1 MPPGRSLRPYK
12 NKVADVKLRMTRT
25 RWTVLV
31 LFVLVVGYFVLQGLR
46 PDPLPRLAT
55 SPVTVAD
62 IEDTVIATGT
72 IESSQ
77 LVSVGA
83 QASGQIQSLKVQVGQ
98 QVETGDLIAEIDATT
113 QLNALRAAEA
123 AVTTNRAQRD
133 VQAANLKLAELNYRR
148 QTALLAED
156 ATTRAT
162 LESAEAQYHTSLAQ
176 QQSAEAQSEQVQSQ
190 LDTARANL
198 GYTRILAP
206 MSGTVVAIVV
216 REGQTVNA
224 VQSSPTIVKLA
235 KLDTV
240 TVTAGISEADVARVK
255 PGQTVYFTTLGN
267 PRKRYYGKL
276 RSIAPA
282 PSSIEQDTGGRSVNA
297 SGGTAQAVY
306 YNAVFEVPNPDGEL
320 RIAMTAQVYVVLA
333 EAKQVLAIP
342 SSALGDALPDGGYTV
357 RVPNAKGVPEARS
370 ITIGINNNVMAEVT
384 SGLAAGEQVVM
395 GEAGA
400 GGGQMPGG
408 AVMIGP

>member
-1 MPPGRSLRPYK
+1 
-12 NKVADVKLRMTRT
+12 MTRT
-25 RWTVLV
+25 RWTVLT
-31 LFVLVVGYFVLQGLR
+31 LLVLVVGYFGLQSMR
-46 PDPLPRLAT
+46 PDPPPRLAT

-98 QVETGDLIAEIDATT
+98 QVEVGELIAEIDATT

-123 AVTTNRAQRD
+123 AVTANRAQRD
-133 VQAANLKLAELNYRR
+133 VQAANLRLAELNYRR
-148 QTALLAED
+148 QSALLAED
-156 ATTRAT
+156 ATSQSAFET
-162 LESAEAQYHTSLAQ
+162 AEAQYHVNQAQ
-176 QQSAEAQSEQVQSQ
+176 KRAAESQSEQVQSQ
-190 LDTARANL
+190 LDNARANL

-206 MSGTVVAIVV
+206 ISGTVVAIVV

-240 TVTAGISEADVARVK
+240 TVTAGISEADVARVRS
-255 PGQTVYFTTLGN
+255 GQTVYFTTLGN

-297 SGGTAQAVY
+297 SGGSTQAVY
-306 YNAVFEVPNPDGEL
+306 YNAVFEVPNPEGDL

-342 SSALGDALPDGGYTV
+342 SAALGDAMPDGQYSV
-357 RVPNAKGVPEARS
+357 RVMDAQGMPEPRQ
-370 ITIGINNNVMAEVT
+370 ITVGINNNVMAEVT
-384 SGLAAGEQVVM
+384 AGLVAGEQVVM
-395 GEAGA
+395 GEAGVGA
-400 GGGQMPGG
+400 GLTPGG
-408 AVMIGP
+408 AIMIGP

>member
-1 MPPGRSLRPYK
+1 
-12 NKVADVKLRMTRT
+12 MTRT
-25 RWTVLV
+25 RWIALVLLVLV
-31 LFVLVVGYFVLQGLR
+31 AGYTALKAAR
-46 PDPLPRLAT
+46 PDPPPRLAT

-83 QASGQIQSLKVQVGQ
+83 QASGQIQSVKVQVGQ
-98 QVETGDLIAEIDATT
+98 QVKAGDLIAEIDATT
-113 QLNALRAAEA
+113 QLNSLRAAEA
-123 AVTTNRAQRD
+123 AVTTNRAQRE
-133 VQAANLKLAELNYRR
+133 VQAANLRLAELNYRR

-156 ATTRAT
+156 ATSRSAF
-162 LESAEAQYHTSLAQ
+162 ENAEAQYHTSLAQ
-176 QQSAEAQSEQVQSQ
+176 KQVTDAQAEQVQSQ

-198 GYTRILAP
+198 GYTRIVAP

-282 PSSIEQDTGGRSVNA
+282 PSSIEQDTGGRSANA
-297 SGGTAQAVY
+297 GGGATQAVY
-306 YNAVFEVPNPDGEL
+306 YNAVFEVPNPEGDL

-333 EAKQVLAIP
+333 EARQVLAIP
-342 SSALGDALPDGGYTV
+342 SAALGDAMPDGQYTV
-357 RVPNAKGVPEARS
+357 RVLDAQGLPQARQIS
-370 ITIGINNNVMAEVT
+370 VGINNNVLAEVT
-384 SGLAAGEQVVM
+384 AGLTAGEQVVM

-400 GGGQMPGG
+400 GVAGMPGG
-408 AVMIGP
+408 ANMLGP

>member
-1 MPPGRSLRPYK
+1 LPQRHAAGSRFQQQEDTS
-12 NKVADVKLRMTRT
+12 VKFRMSKT

-31 LFVLVVGYFVLQGLR
+31 LAVLVGGYFGVRGLR
-46 PDPLPRLAT
+46 PEPPPRLAT

-83 QASGQIQSLKVQVGQ
+83 QASGQIKSVKVQVGQ
-98 QVETGDLIAEIDATT
+98 QVQAGDLIAEIDATT
-113 QLNALRAAEA
+113 QLNTLRAAEA
-123 AVTTNRAQRD
+123 AIATNRAQRE
-133 VQAANLKLAELNYRR
+133 VQAANLKLAELNYKR
-148 QTALLAED
+148 QTALLAGG
-156 ATTRAT
+156 ASTRSAFET
-162 LESAEAQYHTSLAQ
+162 AEAQYHTSLAQ
-176 QQSAEAQSEQVQSQ
+176 KQAADSQSEQVQSQ

-235 KLDTV
+235 KLDMV
-240 TVTAGISEADVARVK
+240 TVTAGISEADVSRVK

-267 PRKRYYGKL
+267 TRKRYYGKL

-282 PSSIEQDTGGRSVNA
+282 PSSIEQDTGGRSANS
-297 SGGTAQAVY
+297 SGGSTQAVY
-306 YNAVFEVPNPDGEL
+306 YNAVFEVPNPEGEL

-333 EAKQVLAIP
+333 EARQVLTIP
-342 SSALGDALPDGGYTV
+342 SAALGESQSDGRYSV
-357 RVPNAKGVPEARS
+357 RVVDARGQPQPRQ
-370 ITIGINNNVMAEVT
+370 INVGINNNVMAEVKG
-384 SGLAAGEQVVM
+384 GLAAGEKVVM
-395 GEAGA
+395 GEAVAGA
-400 GGGQMPGG
+400 MPGG
-408 AVMIGP
+408 AVFMGL

>member
-1 MPPGRSLRPYK
+1 MK
-12 NKVADVKLRMTRT
+12 FRMTRT
-25 RWTVLV
+25 RWVVLALLV
-31 LFVLVVGYFVLQGLR
+31 LLVGYTALKASR
-46 PDPLPRLAT
+46 PAPPPRLAT
-55 SPVTVAD
+55 SPVTIAD

-83 QASGQIQSLKVQVGQ
+83 QASGQIKSVKVQVGD
-98 QVETGDLIAEIDATT
+98 QVEAGDLIAEIDATT
-113 QLNALRAAEA
+113 QLNSLRAAEA
-123 AVTTNRAQRD
+123 AVTTNRAQRE
-133 VQAANLKLAELNYRR
+133 VQAANLRLAELNHRR
-148 QTALLAED
+148 QKALLEED
-156 ATTRAT
+156 ATTRSAF
-162 LESAEAQYHTSLAQ
+162 ESAEAQYHTALAQ
-176 QQSAEAQSEQVQSQ
+176 KNATDAQAEQVQSQ

-198 GYTRILAP
+198 GYTRIVAP

-282 PSSIEQDTGGRSVNA
+282 PTSIEQDTGGRSANA
-297 SGGTAQAVY
+297 GGGSTQAVY
-306 YNAVFEVPNPDGEL
+306 YNAVFEVPNSEGDL

-333 EAKQVLAIP
+333 EAKQVLAVP
-342 SSALGDALPDGGYTV
+342 AAALGDAMPDGKYTV
-357 RVPNAKGVPEARS
+357 RVLDAQGRPEPRQIS
-370 ITIGINNNVMAEVT
+370 VGINNNVMAEVT
-384 SGLAAGEQVVM
+384 AGLAEGEQVVM
-395 GEAGA
+395 GEAVP
-400 GGGQMPGG
+400 GQAVGG
-408 AVMIGP
+408 AVMMGL